1 MSRRFLFVLA
11 IALGVNAAH
20 GQSLGDIARANREK
34 QNSATPAANQ
44 LAVITSDDLEA
55 GSDGK
60 AAQHPAAKIRRSPFT
75 LVRSRM
81 RSIRK
86 RRRGGR
92 NRSSRRKIRSPL
104 CRGRLTRS
112 TRRCIQRAAP
122 SSTGLT
128 TNTRLRK
135 CNAWRMC
142 NCKWTSKRRSWRR
155 CRRKRAA
162 PACTPR
168 CTIRRKNARN
178 EYGRNRYCGSGQPHT
193 NLAN

>member
-60 AAQHPAAKIRRSPFT
+60 AAQHPAAKISKVAVHARAEQDAIDPKEAARW
-75 LVRSRM
+75 
-81 RSIRK
+81 
-86 RRRGGR
+86 
-92 NRSSRRKIRSPL
+92 KIRSPL

-112 TRRCIQRAAP
+112 TRRCIPRAAP

-135 CNAWRMC
+135 CNAWLMC